1 MQCSLC
7 FIEFRTSAFLEDC
20 FIGSHSLHSFEI
32 NPQNAEWNYSIL
44 SCFINNFC
52 QFTKDENHPFITGV
66 TGKDYHTKFIFRSIV
81 YPQAH
86 FVIQIGLKIKVHAN
100 IDFLRLYFTSQES
113 FYYSFLAGW
122 NRVRKNPKFQ
132 KHIFFN
138 YYIQNPND
146 GTLYLFFHKPLIF
159 CIPQDF
165 SKIFKYF
172 CKKIQ
177 LSGLPINDDT
187 FSIREFIEVF
197 LPSKKEKVINS
208 LELLKQN
215 LNGYLHLIIQ
225 KSPIKKRLAK
235 IEYEGEKYYVIG
247 GIFVLPFS
255 HSILTKNSEII
266 NGLLL
271 DTTWRVL
278 PYYVTSIL
286 MASSMN
292 GGLPLSF
299 SFGFSENVE
308 IYENHFNAFQNL
320 FQINLKQY
328 TFESDQ
334 GPALKS
340 LFSENNIQHV
350 FCFRH
355 IMVNLKLNTISF
367 ALNVILKCT
376 TLFELNNA
384 LIHYSNIFSEM
395 TDPNL
400 IALRDKLLK
409 KVGLIFTENTI
420 IINDQKKW
428 EKIALIER
436 INLKMPS
443 TTNSLESCHGHLN
456 QKTKRRKNFWSSL
469 YDVSSSLLYKIHNFQ
484 KEIEHNFNYN
494 KRKTFNHLNSILLG
508 DRIKQEIAFY
518 KTTVNNCQCSENKL
532 LSSNFNL
539 DIPCC
544 HRIFLGYE
552 YPDFPEIELNLNS
565 EPSELIVDYVKIQ
578 SETRTQQYPSIEIQ
592 DKNFAIDMIKR
603 FGHIKEKDREK
614 IVQYVND
621 HYQIQDKEIFINGRP
636 SSILTLIHN
645 GIIYL
650 HHSIA

>member
-7 FIEFRTSAFLEDC
+7 FIEFRTSTFLEDC
-20 FIGSHSLHSFEI
+20 FVGTHPLHSFEI
-32 NPQNAEWNYSIL
+32 TPQNIEWNYSIL
-44 SCFINNFC
+44 SCFINNFY
-52 QFTKDENHPFITGV
+52 QFKKDDNHPFITGV
-66 TGKDYHTKFIFRSIV
+66 TGKDYHTKFIFRSIAF
-81 YPQAH
+81 PQAY
-86 FVIQIGLKIKVHAN
+86 FVIQIGCKISVHAN
-100 IDFLRLYFTSQES
+100 IDFIRLYFTEHES
-113 FYYSFLAGW
+113 FYHSFLAGW
-122 NRVRKNPKFQ
+122 NRIRKNLKYQ

-146 GTLYLFFHKPLIF
+146 GTRYLFLHKPLVF
-159 CIPQDF
+159 LYSTRF
-165 SKIFKYF
+165 FKYF

-177 LSGLPINDDT
+177 LSELPINDDT
-187 FSIREFIEVF
+187 FSIREFIEEF
-197 LPSKKEKVINS
+197 IPTKKEKTINS

-215 LNGYLHLIIQ
+215 LNGFLHLIIQ

-235 IEYEGEKYYVIG
+235 ISYQGEKYYVIG

-255 HSILTKNSEII
+255 NSILTDNSEIV

-308 IYENHFNAFQNL
+308 IYQNHFNAFQNL
-320 FQINLKQY
+320 FHIDLKQY

-340 LFSENNIQHV
+340 LFLDNHIQHV

-355 IMVNLKLNTISF
+355 LMVNLKLNPISF

-384 LIHYSNIFSEM
+384 FIHYSKIFSEI
-395 TDPNL
+395 TDQNL
-400 IALRDKLLK
+400 ITLRDKLLK
-409 KVGLIFTENTI
+409 KVGLIFTDNTI

-436 INLKMPS
+436 INLNMPS

-469 YDVSSSLLYKIHNFQ
+469 YDVSARLLHKIHNFQ
-484 KEIEHNFNYN
+484 KEIEHNFYYN
-494 KRKTFNHLNSILLG
+494 KRKTFNHLNALLLG
-508 DRIKQEIAFY
+508 NRINQEITFY
-518 KTTVNNCQCSENKL
+518 NTTVDSCRCSENKL
-532 LSSNFNL
+532 LSSNFHL

-544 HRIFLGYE
+544 HRIFLGFE
-552 YPDFPEIELNLNS
+552 FPDCPQIKLNLNS
-565 EPSELIVDYVKIQ
+565 QPSELIVDYVTIQ
-578 SETRTQQYPSIEIQ
+578 SETRTQQYQSIETQ

-614 IVQYVND
+614 IVQYVNT

-645 GIIYL
+645 GIIHL
-650 HHSIA
+650 HQTIA